1 MNAEINEKN
10 DTFIDDEFE
19 ERYVANVEDNQNTE
33 EDLDDYSNSI
43 SIDQE
48 DMISKLEKIEINC
61 ISQLSRPRVWFSIIL
76 FPY

>member
-48 DMISKLEKIEINC
+48 DMISKLEN
-61 ISQLSRPRVWFSIIL
+61 
-76 FPY
+76 